1 MQELLV
7 VLACLT
13 SKGCSET
20 SGAYYQAHP
29 ELQEMV
35 KMNERRV
42 KNFVGPIVVESVAP
56 VFFLAQGGTGNF
68 KIYGPLSLKV
78 HKYQDTMLVLNIGF

>member
-7 VLACLT
+7 ILACLS

-20 SGAYYQAHP
+20 TGAYYQSHP

-35 KMNERRV
+35 RMNERKI
-42 KNFVGPIVVESVAP
+42 KNFVGPIIVEAAAP
-56 VFFLAQGGTGNF
+56 IFFVAQGGTGNF

-78 HKYQDTMLVLNIGF
+78 QKYQDTMLVLNIGF

>member
-7 VLACLT
+7 ILACLS

-35 KMNERRV
+35 KLNERRV
-42 KNFVGPIVVESVAP
+42 KNFVGPIIMESAAP
-56 VFFLAQGGTGNF
+56 ILFLAQGGTGNF
-68 KIYGPLSLKV
+68 KIYGPLSLRVK
-78 HKYQDTMLVLNIGF
+78 KYEDTMLVINIGF